1 MKTSQDILKNKMPTQ
16 TSKIEL
22 FVPVKP
28 VPASRP
34 RVSRWGTYFSKN
46 YESFRSDCFRW
57 LSKIKKK
64 YPQQEGTFRV
74 NILFICYKPLKP
86 ANPYPRGDV
95 DNFLKGPLD
104 AITKVGMIWFDDIQ
118 ITKLTGTKR
127 YAKKNEEVGMKITIT
142 KL

>member
-1 MKTSQDILKNKMPTQ
+1 M
-16 TSKIEL
+16 TSKKIE
-22 FVPVKP
+22 FFIPVKP

-46 YESFRSDCFRW
+46 YEAFRNECYRY
-57 LSKIKKK
+57 LSKIKRK
-64 YPQQEGTFRV
+64 YPQELGTFRV
-74 NILFICYKPLKP
+74 NILFICYKPKKP
-86 ANPYPRGDV
+86 TQDYPRGDV

-104 AITKVGMIWFDDIQ
+104 AMTKVGMVWHDDMQ

-127 YAKKNEEVGMKITIT
+127 YAKEGEGVGMKVTIT

>member
-1 MKTSQDILKNKMPTQ
+1 MPTQ

-22 FVPVKP
+22 FIPVKP

-46 YESFRSDCFRW
+46 YEDFRNQCSLF
-57 LSKIKKK
+57 LSKIKKQ
-64 YPQQEGTFRV
+64 YPPQAGKFKVQ
-74 NILFICYKPLKP
+74 ILFICHKP
-86 ANPYPRGDV
+86 ANPANSYPRGDV

-104 AITKVGMIWFDDIQ
+104 AITKAGMIWEDDIQ
-118 ITKLTGTKR
+118 ITRLIGIKR
-127 YAKKNEEVGMKITIT
+127 YAKAGEQVGMKITIT